1 MGAIS
6 KTFKSGD
13 GVAVMLPAE
22 WGVKPDSTLSMERDG
37 DVLHI
42 RAPEASAQSVASD
55 KQRAFQEMLRRLD
68 ELGPV
73 GEIQDREEIRI
84 EFPDRPGLY

>member
-22 WGVKPDSTLSMERDG
+22 WGVGPDSTVFMERDHETIHVRTRPDAAHPDG
-37 DVLHI
+37 
-42 RAPEASAQSVASD
+42 EE
-55 KQRAFQEMLRRLD
+55 KRRKLQDLLAALD
-68 ELGPV
+68 ALGPV
-73 GEIQDREEIRI
+73 GEVQDREEIRI